1 MTGTI
6 ITMKRRQCWMDG
18 VWISKASWKVWWDTM
33 ITQEERSRRE
43 SIFDDIYMDENQCR
57 HVNEN
62 HMTSNLVHIYEIRTI
77 VCNCVYIFSLFCG
90 EACAFNP
97 IVLHHDRCCRKCQGL
112 DAVLLSCRSVALG
125 REVKV
130 CNWIIRIIIFRLSFR
145 LVLETDNLGHK
156 LAASLFRRGCI
167 LSLVSVAWIA
177 TKLCVCLG
185 CQHICLAIS

>member
-1 MTGTI
+1 MGHDDHSGGKKLERINIWRYIYGWKPVSTRQIWCTF
-6 ITMKRRQCWMDG
+6 MKLEQLFA
-18 VWISKASWKVWWDTM
+18 I
-33 ITQEERSRRE
+33 
-43 SIFDDIYMDENQCR
+43 
-57 HVNEN
+57 
-62 HMTSNLVHIYEIRTI
+62 
-77 VCNCVYIFSLFCG
+77 VYIFSLFCG
-90 EACAFNP
+90 EACSFNP

-156 LAASLFRRGCI
+156 LAASLFRRGCM